1 MQFNGTFASIR
12 CTHNI
17 ANVTHTLGE
26 VLVKNLW
33 PNLTPMC
40 DLPYGEG
47 ETTSLMGPKAYKTNN
62 LFLIVR

>member
-1 MQFNGTFASIR
+1 MEHLHPSGAHIIF
-12 CTHNI
+12 
-17 ANVTHTLGE
+17 ANVTRTLGE
-26 VLVKNLW
+26 VLAKNLW